1 MSVVTFT
8 VAVWMVI
15 YKTRNRI
22 RCALLL
28 LLLLLLLLR
37 RRRKGNTAAVY
48 APLI

>member
-28 LLLLLLLLR
+28 LLLMLLR
-37 RRRKGNTAAVY
+37 QRRRKGNTAAVY

>member
-1 MSVVTFT
+1 MSVVAFT

-28 LLLLLLLLR
+28 LMLR

>member
-28 LLLLLLLLR
+28 LMLLLLRRR

>member
-28 LLLLLLLLR
+28 LLLMLLQRR
-37 RRRKGNTAAVY
+37 RRRKGNTAAV
-48 APLI
+48 

>member
-28 LLLLLLLLR
+28 LLLLRR